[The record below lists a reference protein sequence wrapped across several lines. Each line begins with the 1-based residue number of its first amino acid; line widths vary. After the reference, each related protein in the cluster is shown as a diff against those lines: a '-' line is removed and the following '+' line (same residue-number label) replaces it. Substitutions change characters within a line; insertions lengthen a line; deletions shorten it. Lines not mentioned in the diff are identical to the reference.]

1 MKIKFK
7 KVNSNYSLLKYPDWQ
22 TNLTKYSKGIKKL
35 HYEIFDYITNK
46 ILPDEIYKEKKDKTI
61 KILNQIIKLYYP
73 SSNIFLYGSSIQN
86 LETNE
91 SDIDISIIINITNT
105 DFTEISFLENLK
117 EILINELFCNNE
129 NIEVID
135 AKVPIIKT
143 ICNET
148 NFKVDI
154 SLNQTDGINFSEFI
168 KNFII
173 NHPILKYMIIF
184 IKRFFSLHNLN
195 NCYNNG
201 MSSYSLF
208 IYVTHFY
215 QIYISKKENL
225 INLNFGNFFIEFLNY
240 YVNVFDYKNNGISIK
255 EGGKVFQI
263 ISKYHFNYLNNDD
276 MKICIESY
284 IDDEIDV
291 GKYIN
296 YKEIYLLLHQSLYK
310 IYQLLEDNENECL
323 SFLSEIGFK

>member
-7 KVNSNYSLLKYPDWQ
+7 KVNNSNYSLLKNPNWQ
-22 TNLTKYSKGIKKL
+22 TNLTKYSKGIKKF
-35 HYEIFDYITNK
+35 HYEIFDYIKNK
-46 ILPDEIYKEKKDKTI
+46 ILPNENYNEKKEKTI
-61 KILNQIIKLYYP
+61 ELLNQIIKLYYP
-73 SSNIFLYGSSIQN
+73 SSKIFLYGSSIQN

-91 SDIDISIIINITNT
+91 SDIDISILLNINNT

-117 EILINELFCNNE
+117 EILINEKFS
-129 NIEVID
+129 NIENTELID

-148 NFKVDI
+148 NFKIDI
-154 SLNQTDGINFSEFI
+154 SLNQTDGINFSELI

-173 NHPILKYMIIF
+173 NHPILKYMIVF

-201 MSSYSLF
+201 MSSYCIF

-215 QIYISKKENL
+215 QVYRKENL
-225 INLNFGNFFIEFLNY
+225 INLNFANFFIGFLNY
-240 YVNVFDYKNNGISIK
+240 YVNKFDYKNNGISIK
-255 EGGKVFQI
+255 EGGKVFPI
-263 ISKYHFNYLNNDD
+263 KSRYHYNNLNNND

-284 IDDEIDV
+284 IDDENDV
-291 GKYIN
+291 GKYIDYN
-296 YKEIYLLLHQSLYK
+296 KIYLLLHQTLYK
-310 IYQLLEDNENECL
+310 IYQLLEDNENDCL
-323 SFLSEIGFK
+323 SFLSEIGFS